1 MSDENRAG
9 LRRDFFEALA
19 QPLRVQICT
28 GEPGPGSLLPSES
41 VFEMSRRVYVI
52 MVPDSFTVDQCQDAP
67 VEAGPAVPGTRR
79 I

>member
-1 MSDENRAG
+1 MGFIDKTPEGRYRAYF
-9 LRRDFFEALA
+9 RD
-19 QPLRVQICT
+19 
-28 GEPGPGSLLPSES
+28 PSGKQRSKS

-52 MVPDSFTVDQCQDAP
+52 MVPESFTVDRCQDAP